1 MTIIEI
7 NSLTSLEVIKKEN
20 VVSKFLG
27 QCFELMFKAE
37 DKRK

>member
-7 NSLTSLEVIKKEN
+7 NSLTSLELIKKEN
-20 VVSKFLG
+20 VVSKFLA

-37 DKRK
+37 DRRK